1 MTAKTWAIA
10 VARPEAVRPR
20 DDKYGGG
27 NRVGHTGLLFCA
39 PTITGIHRYAELSDE

>member
-10 VARPEAVRPR
+10 VARPEAVRPW
-20 DDKYGGG
+20 KYSGG

-39 PTITGIHRYAELSDE
+39 RTITGIHRYAELSDE